1 MDAVGEGRPEGL
13 SEGAFQLPK
22 IIPNTLKISARSAQE
37 PQQPPKKLTAGAS
50 MDAVISVSW
59 DVNPLDSKSIG
70 FSVRDCISSFWS
82 KIVELV

>member
-22 IIPNTLKISARSAQE
+22 IIPNTFKISARSAHE

-50 MDAVISVSW
+50 MDAVGEGRPEGLSEGAFNVDPYMLSLIH
-59 DVNPLDSKSIG
+59 I
-70 FSVRDCISSFWS
+70 
-82 KIVELV
+82 